1 MGLKKLTLACAAMAF
16 AGMGMAAE
24 ARMLDPNVPEDA
36 VEISK
41 RLQCGEADGE
51 PAVYYWSGRGYSRVR
66 GERDRHVFNLEGMNI
81 RQCVSVTDPERGT
94 GYRQVSREIM
104 LYTDPETGEVLREWD
119 NPWTGETVPVM
130 HVANDPVNMRA
141 PNFPVGRDG
150 SPYSILT
157 YRQIGDWVLIP
168 FEVPLFYTNPLA
180 GAYQEY
186 VGNMYQAMEIFD
198 FAASADDILDTNN
211 ATAYP
216 TVSWVRVAAWL
227 PWMRMRSRE
236 GQMIF
241 NAVGSKLRGGYDELP
256 EVLRNEIAA
265 NYPEYTAPPPG
276 DDARPNATTW
286 TVFRQMIDEMR
297 AAEGEDAP
305 AAGHS
310 E

>member
-1 MGLKKLTLACAAMAF
+1 MGLKKLTLACATMAL

-24 ARMLDPNVPEDA
+24 ARTLDPNVPEDA

-104 LYTDPETGEVLREWD
+104 LYTDPETGEVLREWE

-150 SPYSILT
+150 SPYSIST

-168 FEVPLFYTNPLA
+168 FEVPLFYTNPL
-180 GAYQEY
+180 GGDYQEY

-198 FAASADDILDTNN
+198 FAARADDILDTDN

-256 EVLRNEIAA
+256 EVLRNEIEA

-297 AAEGEDAP
+297 AAEGEDSP

>member
-1 MGLKKLTLACAAMAF
+1 MKTLTMISAAVALAIT
-16 AGMGMAAE
+16 GVTAE
-24 ARMLDPNVPEDA
+24 ARMMDPANPEDA

-66 GERDRHVFNLEGMNI
+66 GERDRHLFNLEGMNI

-104 LYTDPETGEVLREWD
+104 LYTDPETGEILRSWE
-119 NPWTGETVPVM
+119 NPWTGETVDVM

-141 PNFPVGRDG
+141 PNFPVTSDG
-150 SPYSILT
+150 SAYTIDT
-157 YRQIGDWVLIP
+157 YRRMGDWVLIP

-180 GAYQEY
+180 GEYQEY

-198 FAASADDILDTNN
+198 FSARADEILDTEVN
-211 ATAYP
+211 TAYP

-227 PWMRMRSRE
+227 PWMRMRSRD

-241 NAVGSKLRGGYDELP
+241 NAVGVKLRGGYDELP

-265 NYPEYTAPPPG
+265 NYPEYNAPPPG
-276 DDARPNATTW
+276 DDARLNATTW
-286 TVFRQMIDEMR
+286 TVFRERIDAQRE
-297 AAEGEDAP
+297 AEGAAP
-305 AAGHS
+305 PAGR

>member
-24 ARMLDPNVPEDA
+24 ARTLDPNVPEDA

-66 GERDRHVFNLEGMNI
+66 GERDRHLFNLEGMNI

-104 LYTDPETGEVLREWD
+104 LYTDPETGEVLREWE
-119 NPWTGETVPVM
+119 NPWTGETVEVM

-141 PNFPVGRDG
+141 PNFPIRSDG
-150 SPYSILT
+150 SPYTIST
-157 YRQIGDWVLIP
+157 YRQVGEWVLIP

-198 FAASADDILDTNN
+198 FAASADDILDSNN

-227 PWMRMRSRE
+227 PWMRMRSRD

-241 NAVGSKLRGGYDELP
+241 NAVGAKLRGGYDELP

-265 NYPEYTAPPPG
+265 NYPEYNAPPPG

-286 TVFRQMIDEMR
+286 TVFREMIDARR